1 MPLPIFTPH
10 APINASN
17 AKQDKIDLFIDLGS
31 IRLGD
36 YPGREPEDMRGIYQ
50 AVVDRFSGPAREE
63 NTEQM
68 IRTGYRSRLFGRR
81 RPLQII
87 TGERNGIGHG
97 ALFAGELHVT
107 TNGSAMEIQL
117 EFRGYLNP
125 TRYVA
130 HQWPSQVAAGQ
141 SRFENEEQGRES
153 LFRHS
158 ENADG
163 RRQDEFSLDGND
175 NWIPDR
181 GRFADFTSAWNER
194 LREYVDA
201 IRSILEAEIRRVC
214 ECINRVGNPVSW
226 HPSQETE
233 WSGSDTSLQRVE
245 TYWEF
250 KHDAPLQLVN
260 SLEAELRAY
269 CSSEV
274 VTRRFRGREE
284 RDGELRLGTEYN
296 CRLLDAEVAP
306 GIHLVIYAK
315 TNRRVRFEVRHFLPE
330 QSHRRGLTQRCA
342 GAAGTCER
350 IASVSADAVEVLNR
364 FFAFLRARV
373 EFVSFSYSPLN
384 LLFECA
390 ACAERP
396 AYGDAV
402 LNMLLSEG
410 SVVRL
415 PALTTTIRS
424 MERAHILQ
432 RVNNEQGIASASFV
446 VTPQYQQALEVLRR
460 LETENPITGIIR
472 RRRIRT
478 PHGGANS

>member
-1 MPLPIFTPH
+1 MPLPTFTPH

-36 YPGREPEDMRGIYQ
+36 YPGREPEDIRGIYQ
-50 AVVDRFSGPAREE
+50 AVLARFSGPARGED
-63 NTEQM
+63 TEQM
-68 IRTGYRSRLFGRR
+68 IRTGYCSRLFGRR

-87 TGERNGIGHG
+87 TGERSGIGNG
-97 ALFAGELHVT
+97 ALFAGELHLT
-107 TNGSAMEIQL
+107 TNSPAMEIQL

-130 HQWPSQVAAGQ
+130 HQWPSSVAEGQ
-141 SRFENEEQGRES
+141 SRFGNEEQSRES
-153 LFRHS
+153 LFRHN

-163 RRQDEFSLDGND
+163 RGQNEFSLDGKD
-175 NWIPDR
+175 NWIPDK
-181 GRFADFTSAWNER
+181 GRFSSFTSAWGDR
-194 LREYVDA
+194 LREYMDA
-201 IRSILEAEIRRVC
+201 IRSMLEVEVRRVC
-214 ECINRVGNPVSW
+214 ECINSSGNPVAW
-226 HPSQETE
+226 HPSAEME

-250 KHDAPLQLVN
+250 KHDAPLQLVG

-269 CSSEV
+269 CSSEM

-284 RDGELRLGTEYN
+284 RDGQLRLGTEEN
-296 CRLLDAEVAP
+296 CLFLDAEVAP
-306 GIHLVIYAK
+306 GIRLVIYAK
-315 TNRRVRFEVRHFLPE
+315 TNRRVRFEVRHFMPE
-330 QSHRRGLTQRCA
+330 QSHRRGLPQRTT
-342 GAAGTCER
+342 GAAGACER

-373 EFVSFSYSPLN
+373 DFVTFSYSPLT

-390 ACAERP
+390 ACAERA

-402 LNMLLSEG
+402 LNMLLSQG
-410 SVVRL
+410 SVTRL
-415 PALTTTIRS
+415 PALTTTIRA
-424 MERAHILQ
+424 MERAQILQ
-432 RVNNEQGIASASFV
+432 RVNNEQGIASAAFV

-460 LETENPITGIIR
+460 LGTENPITGIIR

-478 PHGGANS
+478 PQS